1 MDYSASIHE
10 ADDPAGA
17 SPWGNSPSSSPRQ
30 TRSGFGGIAGE
41 PPSSPFPYNSQS
53 SGGLEQDDTDGHDQS
68 GITTATTTQ
77 SETETENSGDAIH
90 GGFSAPTQHQTAAS
104 EQAEEQ
110 TPFSPRQPSHGQ
122 PPNDQ
127 EQPAKPQQPQY
138 RLQAKITGLERT
150 GKKDPLLRFD
160 VYVCRSCLRLW
171 PRTNHVDQPSPLP
184 NNAIPRCASPAF
196 RIRQTCRPPHLCEP

>member
-77 SETETENSGDAIH
+77 PETETENSGDAIH
-90 GGFSAPTQHQTAAS
+90 GVFSAPAQHQTAAP

-110 TPFSPRQPSHGQ
+110 TPFSPQQPSHGQ
-122 PPNDQ
+122 PPNDH
-127 EQPAKPQQPQY
+127 EQPAKSQQPQY

-160 VYVCRSCLRLW
+160 VYVCRSCLCL
-171 PRTNHVDQPSPLP
+171 
-184 NNAIPRCASPAF
+184 
-196 RIRQTCRPPHLCEP
+196 